1 MASDKQLVGS
11 FNTKTY
17 KLYRLI
23 QDVFVLL
30 DFSDRYIL
38 QEFSLTPS
46 QYRVLTLL
54 CLENSQRLAT
64 LADRMLVARST
75 ITRIIDQM
83 EAAKLVERIIDPEDR
98 RAQHVNLTP
107 DGFELL
113 QRSTTAHQTALE
125 ERFARLDQAET
136 QAFVLSLEK
145 LCGIFQAKLD
155 ELNSE
160 RG

>member
-1 MASDKQLVGS
+1 MASLSKYFD
-11 FNTKTY
+11 TETY
-17 KLYRLI
+17 TLYRLI

-38 QEFSLTPS
+38 QEFNLTPS
-46 QYRVLTLL
+46 QYRILTLL
-54 CLENSQRLAT
+54 YIENSQRLAT

-83 EAAKLVERIIDPEDR
+83 EAAKLVERIIDPGDR

-107 DGFELL
+107 GGLDLL
-113 QRSTTAHQTALE
+113 QRSAVAHHAALE
-125 ERFARLDQAET
+125 GCFARLDQAEK
-136 QAFVLSLEK
+136 QAFTLSLKK
-145 LCGIFQAKLD
+145 LCEIFQSKLD